1 MADVSGSR
9 ERRYVTVERFSAHE
23 QPAPAII
30 QSGCVMSLDMK
41 EIAVL
46 IAAAALIG
54 MVLWYFFGSRR

>member
-1 MADVSGSR
+1 
-9 ERRYVTVERFSAHE
+9 
-23 QPAPAII
+23 
-30 QSGCVMSLDMK
+30 MSLDMK